1 MSEKIIENIRAGKY
15 DRHELEN
22 LYMNAE
28 RMGHD
33 EVLMLA
39 KGALKDLNS
48 RAYAKLFVKPI
59 RDKVQKVINNI
70 AAAEGWGTWEDNT
83 VVNGVRAGTPMT
95 KGEELAEY
103 YFAYR
108 GPSWKSAASLA
119 VFQHDEKSAVK
130 FKVKSRHGES
140 SVVATSEEATTL
152 FRDAIKA

>member
-1 MSEKIIENIRAGKY
+1 
-15 DRHELEN
+15 
-22 LYMNAE
+22 
-28 RMGHD
+28 
-33 EVLMLA
+33 MLA
-39 KGALKDLNS
+39 KGALQDLTS